1 MTVETRRQGN
11 SIMITIPASFNIGVN
26 VEYEPVMDAN
36 GVISLVPVHHH
47 LFDQKPDYDLRAAME
62 ADRINDNG
70 TPVGRE
76 DVWHDD

>member
-1 MTVETRRQGN
+1 MFFTSLPSLVLDVITLIITSKGGVLMTVKTR
-11 SIMITIPASFNIGVN
+11 
-26 VEYEPVMDAN
+26 
-36 GVISLVPVHHH
+36 
-47 LFDQKPDYDLRAAME
+47 LFEQKPDYDIRAAME

>member
-1 MTVETRRQGN
+1 MTVKTR
-11 SIMITIPASFNIGVN
+11 
-26 VEYEPVMDAN
+26 
-36 GVISLVPVHHH
+36 
-47 LFDQKPDYDLRAAME
+47 LFEQKPDYDIRAAME